1 MDWTKRHTYY
11 TQYLCRRVFANGT
24 NKVNLAEVKMFM
36 DLEKE
41 LLLEEL
47 SPEGHAYCVYN
58 VFHSRWLES

>member
-11 TQYLCRRVFANGT
+11 TQYLCRRVFTNGA

-47 SPEGHAYCVYN
+47 SPEGHA
-58 VFHSRWLES
+58 S